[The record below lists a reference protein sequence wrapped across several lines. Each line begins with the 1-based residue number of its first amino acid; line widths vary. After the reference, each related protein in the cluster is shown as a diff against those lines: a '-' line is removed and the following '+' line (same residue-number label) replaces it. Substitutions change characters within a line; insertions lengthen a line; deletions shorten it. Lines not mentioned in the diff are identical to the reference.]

1 MLPSPPYA
9 KTEIER
15 RWLVPAEVELE
26 LPATREREIED
37 RYILETRLRLRK
49 VMESGHEP
57 IYKLGKKYEPHAPGA
72 HHVVSTYLSAAEYEV
87 LAMLPALVSRKR
99 RQSVLGGALDVYLLP
114 NHGLRVFEVEFSS
127 PEAAAAYTPP
137 NGVGKEITNEPTFT
151 GHALAGAA

>member
-1 MLPSPPYA
+1 MWPSPPYS

-15 RWLVPAEVELE
+15 RWLIPAEVELK
-26 LPATREREIED
+26 LAATREREIED
-37 RYILETRLRLRK
+37 RYILGTRLRLRK

-87 LAMLPALVSRKR
+87 LAKLPALVSRKR
-99 RQSVLGGALDVYLLP
+99 RQSVLGVALDVYLQP
-114 NHGLRVFEVEFSS
+114 NPGLRVEFPN

-137 NGVGKEITNEPTFT
+137 SGVGMEVTNEPTCS
-151 GHALAGAA
+151 GYALAGAA